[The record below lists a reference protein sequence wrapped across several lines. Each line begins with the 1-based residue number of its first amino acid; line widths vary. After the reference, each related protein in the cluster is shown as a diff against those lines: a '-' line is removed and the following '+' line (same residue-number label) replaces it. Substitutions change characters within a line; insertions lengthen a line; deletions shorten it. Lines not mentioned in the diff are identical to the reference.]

1 MTELVSLFMWGLI
14 PLVGLIFIPQTVG
27 YWVYLYEERNEKMRD
42 EIRYWDRNNWADG
55 FIITILI
62 GLGVAI
68 IMLMGMLMKM
78 FLGIPPFI

>member
-1 MTELVSLFMWGLI
+1 LVSLFMWGLI

-27 YWVYLYEERNEKMRD
+27 WIIRIIEERDRKVKHR
-42 EIRYWDRNNWADG
+42 IRYWEGVWADG
-55 FIITILI
+55 FIITVLI